1 MFLSIVRRHPAPENW
16 AEKHPTFQHLSEA
29 RERHRKITSI
39 HMLILVFIWRIT
51 QQSEHRFLSV
61 RQQIWSHSKAVGKLL
76 HSSGNTARIP
86 GMKCN
91 GYLQSFLTLHWT
103 LITNTTEQKMPPGY
117 SKYQYG
123 VCFFHFCSW
132 VIFSFVSFWGGGA
145 RVYPVWNAVPSE
157 LAFKKADQ
165 KSWFRHQYST
175 SDLFF
180 VSNTYRF
187 PTVTLQII
195 YSFIS
200 RSLKIDPKH

>member
-76 HSSGNTARIP
+76 HSSGNTPWIP

-123 VCFFHFCSW
+123 VCLFHFCSW
-132 VIFSFVSFWGGGA
+132 VIFSFVSFWGGEQGCILFEMQYQ
-145 RVYPVWNAVPSE
+145 VN
-157 LAFKKADQ
+157 LHLKKLTKNHDLGINIQ
-165 KSWFRHQYST
+165 HQICF
-175 SDLFF
+175 LFQI
-180 VSNTYRF
+180 
-187 PTVTLQII
+187 PTDFLQ
-195 YSFIS
+195 
-200 RSLKIDPKH
+200 

>member
-61 RQQIWSHSKAVGKLL
+61 RQQIWAHSKAVGKLL
-76 HSSGNTARIP
+76 CSSGNTARIP

-117 SKYQYG
+117 SKYSVG
-123 VCFFHFCSW
+123 F
-132 VIFSFVSFWGGGA
+132 
-145 RVYPVWNAVPSE
+145 
-157 LAFKKADQ
+157 AF
-165 KSWFRHQYST
+165 
-175 SDLFF
+175 
-180 VSNTYRF
+180 
-187 PTVTLQII
+187 
-195 YSFIS
+195 FIS
-200 RSLKIDPKH
+200 VLGSFFRLFLFEGGSKGVSCLKCSTKWTCI